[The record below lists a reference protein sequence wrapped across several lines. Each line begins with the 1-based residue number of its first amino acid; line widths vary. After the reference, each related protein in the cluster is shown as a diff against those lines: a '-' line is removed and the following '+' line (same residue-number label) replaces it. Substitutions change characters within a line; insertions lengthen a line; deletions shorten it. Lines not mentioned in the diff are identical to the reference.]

1 MLMPYRDSVRSSKSD
16 KASSR
21 TANEEVKVSLSAF
34 SFLFS
39 EMCTRAHNTPSKASN
54 VEEIEQR
61 LTSLGVLVGARLIML
76 SSLKDPLELQRRP
89 ITIEGALKL
98 FQDKLWS
105 RWFGKPANDLQ
116 RETGSD
122 RFFIFDTEPIVLRYV
137 YPSPEYL
144 DGEGRWSINYASFMG
159 GIVEGALKAI
169 GFAAEVLT
177 YHQPEP
183 SKPHQSI
190 FAISFAKHVWDRE
203 RRVRG

>member
-1 MLMPYRDSVRSSKSD
+1 MLYRESVRSSKSD
-16 KASSR
+16 KTSTRA
-21 TANEEVKVSLSAF
+21 ANEEAKVSLSAF

-39 EMCTRAHNTPSKASN
+39 EMCTQAHNTPFKASN

-61 LTSLGVLVGARLIML
+61 LTGLGALVGARLIML
-76 SSLKDPLELQRRP
+76 SSLKDHLELQRRP
-89 ITIEGALKL
+89 VTIEAALKL

-122 RFFIFDTEPIVLRYV
+122 RFFIFDSDPIVLKYV
-137 YPSPEYL
+137 YPSPEYV
-144 DGEGRWSINYASFMG
+144 DAEGRWSINYASFMG
-159 GIVEGALKAI
+159 GIVEGALKAV
-169 GFAAEVLT
+169 GFAAEVFT

-183 SKPHQSI
+183 GKPHQSI
-190 FAISFAKHVWDRE
+190 FAISFPQHVWDRE

>member
-1 MLMPYRDSVRSSKSD
+1 MLYRESIRSSKSEKTSARAPND
-16 KASSR
+16 EA
-21 TANEEVKVSLSAF
+21 KVSLSAF

-39 EMCTRAHNTPSKASN
+39 EMCTRAHNTPTKARD

-61 LTSLGVLVGARLIML
+61 LTSLGALVGARLIML

-89 ITIEGALKL
+89 TTIEAALKL

-105 RWFGKPANDLQ
+105 RWFGKPASDLQ

-122 RFFIFDTEPIVLRYV
+122 RFFLFDSDPIVLRHV
-137 YPSPEYL
+137 YPSPEYV
-144 DGEGRWSINYASFMG
+144 DGEGRWNINYASFMG
-159 GIVEGALKAI
+159 GIVEGALNSI

-183 SKPHQSI
+183 GKPHQSI
-190 FAISFAKHVWDRE
+190 FAISFPQYVWDRE
-203 RRVRG
+203 RRVRV